1 MLQFAQKYAN
11 TNIIMVSIPP
21 RHDIALDSQIN
32 LEIEDFNMKLRKSA
46 KLFRHVEL
54 VEMNFSRKFF
64 TKHGF
69 HLINNASKEGLT
81 KVIAS
86 HINKIINYS
95 SNENPVIP
103 LQWKEESTTKSIIVN
118 TTHLSI
124 QKTAVDNS
132 PKLESPLIQTHD
144 SQQELIGS
152 ECTDRISN
160 RQKKASISRN
170 SDFLW

>member
-1 MLQFAQKYAN
+1 
-11 TNIIMVSIPP
+11 
-21 RHDIALDSQIN
+21 
-32 LEIEDFNMKLRKSA
+32 MKLHKSA

-54 VEMNFSRKFF
+54 VEINFNRKYF

-69 HLINNASKEGLT
+69 HLSNAGKEGLA

-86 HINKIINYS
+86 QINKIINCS

-103 LQWKEESTTKSIIVN
+103 LHWKKESTTKSIIVN
-118 TTHLSI
+118 TTQLST

-152 ECTDRISN
+152 DCTRRISN
-160 RQKKASISRN
+160 RQKKATISRN
-170 SDFLW
+170 SDFLL